1 MEKARETLRAV
12 IVFVPIL
19 LIRIYQKVLSPLIG
33 PTCRF
38 TPTCSQYA
46 VQALNEHGL
55 VIGSWLSIK
64 RVLKCQPLHP
74 GGEDPVPPRPNKIK
88 HH

>member
-1 MEKARETLRAV
+1 MDKARETLRAV

-55 VIGSWLSIK
+55 LIGSWLSVK
-64 RVLKCQPLHP
+64 RILKCQPLHP
-74 GGEDPVPPRPNKIK
+74 GGEDPVPPKTNKIK
-88 HH
+88 YR